1 MSRRSVAMITTLVI
15 WLSAGSCASRSGAP
29 DPIPNAAQPILAGLK
44 EEPTAPPVSLEPF
57 TQSIKGTTV
66 SFEMLPV
73 TWAVMVREGDRY
85 GEIQVDRGPFWIAK
99 TEVPWQ
105 LYDLFTYGLDDTG
118 TEGDPQVDAVS
129 RPSKPYISMD
139 RGFGRAGY
147 PVISVSYHGAQT
159 FCEWLSRKTGR
170 AYRLPTQAEWMLA
183 CGADSLTEPL
193 VGDYAWYAENAK
205 FKTHPVATKKPNAV
219 GLHDMSGNASEWCT
233 AADGS
238 GVTMGGSYKDRA
250 DAIGCSARVEP
261 KDQWNELDPQIPKGI
276 WWLTDAGFVGFRVVC
291 DPEEAEGATNEN

>member
-1 MSRRSVAMITTLVI
+1 MLRRPAAMITMLVT
-15 WLSAGSCASRSGAP
+15 WLSVGSCASRTKAP
-29 DPIPNAAQPILAGLK
+29 DTESRATATP
-44 EEPTAPPVSLEPF
+44 PTLLQPF
-57 TQSIKGTTV
+57 TQSIQGTTV

-73 TWAVMVREGDRY
+73 G
-85 GEIQVDRGPFWIAK
+85 RGSFWISK

-118 TEGDPQVDAVS
+118 TEGDPEVDAVS

-170 AYRLPTQAEWMLA
+170 TYRLPAQAEWMSA
-183 CGADSLTEPL
+183 CGDAPLAEPR

-219 GLHDMSGNASEWCT
+219 GLHDMYGNASEWCT

-238 GVTMGGSYKDRA
+238 GVTMGGSYKDRS
-250 DAIGCSARVEP
+250 DAIGCSARMEP
-261 KDQWNELDPQIPKGI
+261 TDQWNELDPQIPKGI

-291 DPEEAEGATNEN
+291 VPEEDEGATNEK